1 MHWNEVIGHELLKQS
16 LQKNIEDDHISHA
29 YLISG
34 KEGYGGLPLS
44 LAFATQILC
53 RESHDQVN
61 ALTKCAKLIHPDLH
75 FVFPVNTTRKTGDIA
90 VKDLKSSL
98 FLEDWRAAVLNN
110 PYLSAYDWMKTLG
123 IEKKQGTIS
132 VAQSQQIIADLALRP
147 YESTH
152 KVMLIWLP
160 ERMAAPA
167 ANKLLKILEEPPQK
181 TVFLLVTVNP
191 EKLLSTILSRVHV
204 IHLKP
209 IKRDEI
215 STALKTRFSLSP
227 ADAEHLGKISH
238 GDFSFALRLLQ
249 NQSDREAITE
259 NFKSWMR
266 MLWQKDYSEILQWVE
281 QMATEGRENQ
291 IHFLNYGM
299 HIFRE
304 SLILQYGKTVKNEI
318 HRSDENESLFLTK
331 FHPYIHSGNVLSIIG
346 LFEKGIFNIE
356 RNANQRL
363 VFINISL
370 KMMKLIRLKEESVD

>member
-1 MHWNEVIGHELLKQS
+1 MHWNDVIGHERLKQS
-16 LQKNIEDDHISHA
+16 LQQTIDADHISHA

-34 KEGYGGLPLS
+34 KEGYGGLPLA

-53 RESHDQVN
+53 LESPDRAN
-61 ALTKCAKLIHPDLH
+61 CIAKCAKIIHPDLH
-75 FVFPVNTTRKTGDIA
+75 FVFPVNRTKKSGDVA
-90 VKDLKSSL
+90 VKDLKSNL

-110 PYLSAYDWMKTLG
+110 PYMSAYDWMKALG
-123 IEKKQGTIS
+123 IEKKQGNIS

-147 YESTH
+147 YESAY

-167 ANKLLKILEEPPQK
+167 SNKLLKILEEPPQK
-181 TVFLLVTVNP
+181 TVFLLISVHP

-209 IKRDEI
+209 IQRDEI
-215 STALKTRFSLSP
+215 IVALKTKLQLKNS
-227 ADAEHLGKISH
+227 DAEHLSKISH
-238 GDFSFALRLLQ
+238 GDYSFAMRLVQ

-259 NFKSWMR
+259 SFKQWMR
-266 MLWQKDYSEILQWVE
+266 MLWQKDYSELLQWVE
-281 QMATEGRENQ
+281 HMAAEGRENQ

-299 HIFRE
+299 HLFRE
-304 SLILQYGKTVKNEI
+304 SLIWQYGKTAKNDI
-318 HRSDENESLFLTK
+318 NRSDENEAHFLAK
-331 FHPYIHSGNVLSIIG
+331 FHPYIHSGNVLSITG

-370 KMMKLIRLKEESVD
+370 KMMKLIRLKEISAN